1 MCIVF
6 TIHIINK
13 GSEKMYIYP
22 NSTLL
27 LCKEIPFNNNYE
39 ATLWFDDIIAQFD
52 YFRTKSFRTFEK
64 MSYIRPTGN
73 GAGYIDV
80 KELADNLYATNYIA
94 FQNTAY
100 GSKWFYAF
108 VNNIEY
114 INNKTTRIYFELDV
128 IQTWMFDYTLNPC
141 FVEREHVASDV
152 IGGHIVDE
160 GLELGEYVYKD
171 FGTVK
176 GFDDEYAIVV
186 VSSFESVVATSDG
199 YERVIGEGGIYGG
212 VYSGLQYKV
221 FYDASTL
228 NSWLLTI
235 TEANYS
241 EGIMSIFMIPKAFL
255 TEKGTAN
262 PKTVQQ
268 TYQKKDWQTPFEYKL
283 GDTVTEI
290 IPRNNK
296 LYSYPYNVLCITDQN
311 GNIANYRCEYFSSPT
326 MTFDITVAMSG
337 SPEAQIVPRDYKN
350 IDGANYME
358 RMTMANFPMCAYTT
372 DAYRAYVAQ
381 NAIPSMVYQ
390 GAGSVT
396 QGVSTVGK
404 KVVSGLQEYGQEH
417 GGFLGKLATGLGNAI
432 EGGANYVSQN
442 LKDPVAKGVGIATA
456 YAIQPQISNLV
467 SQQYQASTLPPQ
479 AHGSQTSIINMATGT
494 QGFRCYRAHIHPT
507 YIKIIDD
514 YFTKYGYAI
523 RRVKVPNTHVRQN
536 WTYTKTIGCTVTG
549 AMPADDERI
558 ITQIYDKGITFFTNE
573 NAIKNQDSLDN
584 PTLSSLQSEVSNN
597 E

>member
-1 MCIVF
+1 
-6 TIHIINK
+6 
-13 GSEKMYIYP
+13 MYIYP

-39 ATLWFDDIIAQFD
+39 QTLWFDDKIAQFD
-52 YFRTKSFRTFEK
+52 YFRSKAFKTYQNL
-64 MSYIRPTGN
+64 SYIRPTGSSN
-73 GAGYIDV
+73 GYIDV
-80 KELADNLYATNYIA
+80 KELADNLYPTNYLC

-108 VNNIEY
+108 VTDIEY
-114 INNKTTRIYFELDV
+114 INNKTTRIFFELDV
-128 IQTWMFDYTLNPC
+128 MQTWMFDYTLNPC

-186 VSSFESVVATSDG
+186 VSSFESVTPTSDG
-199 YERVIGEGGIYGG
+199 YERVIGEGNMYGG
-212 VYSGLQYKV
+212 VYSGLKYKV
-221 FYDASTL
+221 FYDVASI
-228 NSWLLTI
+228 NAWLLTV

-241 EGIMSIFMIPKAFL
+241 EGIMSIFMIPKTFL
-255 TEKGTAN
+255 TEGGTTE

-268 TYQKKDWQTPFEYKL
+268 VYQKKDWQTPFEYKL
-283 GDTVTEI
+283 GDTITEI
-290 IPRNNK
+290 KPRNNK

-381 NAIPSMVYQ
+381 NAIPSMVYS

-396 QGVSTVGK
+396 QGVSDVAKQGMSALK
-404 KVVSGLQEYGQEH
+404 NYGNDNSSS
-417 GGFLGKLATGLGNAI
+417 FLGKLATGFSNMVDTGMGLVSKAS
-432 EGGANYVSQN
+432 ESTAVKGA
-442 LKDPVAKGVGIATA
+442 GIALA
-456 YAIQPQISNLV
+456 YSKAPEIASLV

-536 WTYTKTIGCTVTG
+536 WTYTKTVGCTVTG
-549 AMPADDERI
+549 SMPADDERI
-558 ITQIYDKGITFFTNE
+558 ITQIYDKGITFFVNE
-573 NAIKNQDSLDN
+573 EAIKHQDTLDN
-584 PTLSSLQSEVSNN
+584 PTLN
-597 E
+597 

>member
-1 MCIVF
+1 
-6 TIHIINK
+6 
-13 GSEKMYIYP
+13 MYIYP

-39 ATLWFDDIIAQFD
+39 QTLWFDDIIAQFD
-52 YFRTKSFRTFEK
+52 YFRSKAFKTYQNL
-64 MSYIRPTGN
+64 SYIRPTGSSN
-73 GAGYIDV
+73 GYIDV
-80 KELADNLYATNYIA
+80 KELADNLYPTNYLC

-108 VNNIEY
+108 VTDIEY
-114 INNKTTRIYFELDV
+114 INNKTTRIFFELDV
-128 IQTWMFDYTLNPC
+128 MQTWMFDYTLNPC

-186 VSSFESVVATSDG
+186 VSSFESVTPTSDG
-199 YERVIGEGGIYGG
+199 YERVIGEGNMYGG
-212 VYSGLQYKV
+212 VYSGLKYKV
-221 FYDASTL
+221 FYDVASI
-228 NSWLLTI
+228 NAWLLTV

-241 EGIMSIFMIPKAFL
+241 EGIMSIFMIPKTFL
-255 TEKGTAN
+255 TEGGTTK

-268 TYQKKDWQTPFEYKL
+268 VYQKKDWQTPFEYKL
-283 GDTVTEI
+283 GDTITELK
-290 IPRNNK
+290 PRNNK

-350 IDGANYME
+350 IDGPNYME

-381 NAIPSMVYQ
+381 NAIPSMVYS

-396 QGVSTVGK
+396 QGVSDVAKQGMSAIK
-404 KVVSGLQEYGQEH
+404 NYGSENSGSL
-417 GGFLGKLATGLGNAI
+417 LGKLATGFSNMVDTGKSIVSKAS
-432 EGGANYVSQN
+432 ESTAVKGA
-442 LKDPVAKGVGIATA
+442 GIALA
-456 YAIQPQISNLV
+456 YSKAPEIASLV

-523 RRVKVPNTHVRQN
+523 RRVKVPNTHVRKN
-536 WTYTKTIGCTVTG
+536 WTYTKTVGCTVTG
-549 AMPADDERI
+549 SMPADDERI
-558 ITQIYDKGITFFTNE
+558 ITQIYDKGITFFVNE
-573 NAIKNQDSLDN
+573 DAIKHQDTLDN
-584 PTLSSLQSEVSNN
+584 PTLN
-597 E
+597 

>member
-1 MCIVF
+1 MLALEHFCSSANNF
-6 TIHIINK
+6 INLEVK
-13 GSEKMYIYP
+13 QVYIYP

-27 LCKEIPFNNNYE
+27 LCKQIPFNNNYE
-39 ATLWFDDIIAQFD
+39 QTLWFDDKIAQFD
-52 YFRTKSFRTFEK
+52 YFRSKAFKTYQNL
-64 MSYIRPTGN
+64 SYIRPTGSSN
-73 GAGYIDV
+73 GYIDV
-80 KELADNLYATNYIA
+80 KELADNLYPTNYLC

-108 VNNIEY
+108 VTDIEY
-114 INNKTTRIYFELDV
+114 INNKTTRIFFELDV
-128 IQTWMFDYTLNPC
+128 MQTWMFDYTLNPC

-186 VSSFESVVATSDG
+186 VSSFESVTPTSDG
-199 YERVIGEGGIYGG
+199 YERVIGEGNMYGG
-212 VYSGLQYKV
+212 VYSGLKYKV
-221 FYDASTL
+221 FYDVASI
-228 NSWLLTI
+228 NAWLLTV

-241 EGIMSIFMIPKAFL
+241 EGIMSIFMIPKTFL
-255 TEKGTAN
+255 TEGGTTE

-268 TYQKKDWQTPFEYKL
+268 VYQKKDWQTPFEYKL
-283 GDTVTEI
+283 GDTITELK
-290 IPRNNK
+290 PKNNK

-350 IDGANYME
+350 INGANYME

-381 NAIPSMVYQ
+381 NAIPSMVYS

-396 QGVSTVGK
+396 QGVSDVAKQGMNAIK
-404 KVVSGLQEYGQEH
+404 NYGNDNN
-417 GGFLGKLATGLGNAI
+417 GSFLGKLATGFSNMVDTGMGLLSKAS
-432 EGGANYVSQN
+432 ESTAVKGA
-442 LKDPVAKGVGIATA
+442 GIALA
-456 YAIQPQISNLV
+456 YSKAPEIASLV

-536 WTYTKTIGCTVTG
+536 WTYTKTVGCTVTG
-549 AMPADDERI
+549 SMPADDERI
-558 ITQIYDKGITFFTNE
+558 ITQIYDKGITFFVNE
-573 NAIKNQDSLDN
+573 EAIKHQDTLDN
-584 PTLSSLQSEVSNN
+584 PTLN
-597 E
+597 

>member
-1 MCIVF
+1 
-6 TIHIINK
+6 
-13 GSEKMYIYP
+13 MYIYP
-22 NSTLL
+22 NSTVL

-39 ATLWFDDIIAQFD
+39 ITLWFDDIIAQFD
-52 YFRTKSFRTFEK
+52 YFRSKSFKSYQK
-64 MSYIRPTGN
+64 MMYVRPTGSN
-73 GAGYIDV
+73 GGYIDV
-80 KELADNLYATNYIA
+80 KELADNLYSTNYLC

-108 VNNIEY
+108 VTNIEY
-114 INNKTTRIYFELDV
+114 INNKTTRIFFELDV
-128 IQTWMFDYTLNPC
+128 MQTWMFDYTLNPC

-171 FGTVK
+171 FGTVN
-176 GFDDEYAIVV
+176 GFDGDYAIVV
-186 VSSFESVVATSDG
+186 VSSFESVTPTSDG
-199 YERVIGEGGIYGG
+199 YERVIGQGGIYGG
-212 VYSGLQYKV
+212 VYSALQYKV
-221 FYDASTL
+221 FYDADSL
-228 NSWLLTI
+228 NAWLLTV
-235 TEANYS
+235 TQANYS

-268 TYQKKDWQTPFEYKL
+268 TYKKADWQTPFEYKL
-283 GDTVTEI
+283 GDTITEI
-290 IPRNNK
+290 KPRNNK

-311 GNIANYRCEYFSSPT
+311 GNIANFRCEYFSSPT
-326 MTFDITVAMSG
+326 MTFDVTVAMSG

-350 IDGANYME
+350 IDGPNYME

-390 GAGSVT
+390 GAGAVVG
-396 QGVSTVGK
+396 GVSDVAKKGVSALQNQAESNSGFLSGIAQGLGNVIDTGKNLVGKALDTTVGK
-404 KVVSGLQEYGQEH
+404 
-417 GGFLGKLATGLGNAI
+417 
-432 EGGANYVSQN
+432 GA
-442 LKDPVAKGVGIATA
+442 GIALA
-456 YAIQPQISNLV
+456 YAIQPEISNLV
-467 SQQYQASTLPPQ
+467 AQQYQASTLPPQ

-523 RRVKVPNTHVRQN
+523 RRVKVPNVHVRKN
-536 WTYTKTIGCTVTG
+536 WTYTKTVGATVVG
-549 AMPADDERI
+549 SMPADDERI
-558 ITQIYDKGITFFTNE
+558 ITQVYDKGITFFVNE
-573 NAIKNQDSLDN
+573 DAIKHQDTLDN
-584 PTLSSLQSEVSNN
+584 PTLN
-597 E
+597 

>member
-1 MCIVF
+1 
-6 TIHIINK
+6 
-13 GSEKMYIYP
+13 MYIYP

-39 ATLWFDDIIAQFD
+39 STLWFDDIIAQFD
-52 YFRTKSFRTFEK
+52 YFRSKAYKSYEK
-64 MSYIRPTGN
+64 LSYIRPATGN
-73 GAGYIDV
+73 GYIDV
-80 KELADNLYATNYIA
+80 KELADNLYSTNYIA

-108 VNNIEY
+108 VNNVEY
-114 INNKTTRIYFELDV
+114 INNKTTRIYFEIDV
-128 IQTWMFDYTLNPC
+128 LQTWMFEYTLNPC
-141 FVEREHVASDV
+141 FVEREHVANDV

-171 FGTVK
+171 FGTVA
-176 GFDDEYAIVV
+176 GFDSDYAIVV
-186 VSSFESVVATSDG
+186 VSSFESVTATSDG
-199 YERVIGEGGIYGG
+199 YERVIGQGGIYGG
-212 VYSGLQYKV
+212 VYSALQYKV
-221 FYDASTL
+221 FYDAETL
-228 NSWLLTI
+228 NTWLLTV

-241 EGIMSIFMIPKAFL
+241 EGIMSIFMIPTAFL
-255 TEKGTAN
+255 TEKGTAE
-262 PKTVQQ
+262 PKTVTQ

-283 GDTVTEI
+283 GDTITEI
-290 IPRNNK
+290 TPKNNK

-326 MTFDITVAMSG
+326 MSFDVTVAMSG
-337 SPEAQIVPRDYKN
+337 SPEAQIVPKDYKN

-372 DAYRAYVAQ
+372 DSYRAYVAQ
-381 NAIPSMVYQ
+381 NAIPSTVYQ
-390 GAGSVT
+390 GAGEVT
-396 QGVSTVGK
+396 QGVSSAAKGG
-404 KVVSGLQEYGQEH
+404 VSKLKQWGTENQEN
-417 GGFLGKLATGLGNAI
+417 FLGSVALGLSNVL
-432 EGGANYVSQN
+432 ESGASVASN
-442 LKDPVAKGVGIATA
+442 LWNSGSKAVKGAGIATA
-456 YAIQPQISNLV
+456 YLVQPEIANLI

-549 AMPADDERI
+549 AMPAEDERI
-558 ITQIYDKGITFFTNE
+558 ITQIYDKGITFFVNE

-584 PTLSSLQSEVSNN
+584 PTLLSLESEVV
-597 E
+597 

>member
-1 MCIVF
+1 
-6 TIHIINK
+6 
-13 GSEKMYIYP
+13 MYIYP

-27 LCKEIPFNNNYE
+27 LCKDIPFNNNYE
-39 ATLWFDDIIAQFD
+39 QTLWFDDIIAQFD
-52 YFRTKSFRTFEK
+52 YFRSKSYKSYEK
-64 MSYIRPTGN
+64 LSYIRPTSDSN
-73 GAGYIDV
+73 GYIDV
-80 KELADNLYATNYIA
+80 KELADNLYATNYLC

-108 VNNIEY
+108 VTDVIY
-114 INNKTTRIYFELDV
+114 INNKTTRIFFELDV
-128 IQTWMFDYTLNPC
+128 LQTWMFDYSLNPC
-141 FVEREHVASDV
+141 FVEREHVANDV

-176 GFDDEYAIVV
+176 GFDSDYAIVV
-186 VSSFESVVATSDG
+186 VSSFESVTATSDG
-199 YERVIGEGGIYGG
+199 YERVIGQGGIYGG
-212 VYSGLQYKV
+212 VYSALQYKV
-221 FYDASTL
+221 FYDADSL
-228 NSWLLTI
+228 NSWLLTV

-241 EGIMSIFMIPKAFL
+241 EGIMSIFMIPKDFL
-255 TEKGTAN
+255 VEKGTKE
-262 PKTVQQ
+262 PKTVTQ

-290 IPRNNK
+290 IPKNNK

-311 GNIANYRCEYFSSPT
+311 GNIANYRCEYFASPT
-326 MTFDITVAMSG
+326 MSFDVTVAMSG
-337 SPEAQIVPRDYKN
+337 SPEAQIVPKDYKN
-350 IDGANYME
+350 IDGPNYME

-390 GAGSVT
+390 GAGEVV
-396 QGVSTVGK
+396 QGVSGAAKT
-404 KVVSGLQEYGQEH
+404 GLNRIQQWGQDNAQSE
-417 GGFLGKLATGLGNAI
+417 LGQVAWGLGNLI
-432 EGGANYVSQN
+432 ESGTNVLSNLWHSGSKAVKGA
-442 LKDPVAKGVGIATA
+442 GIAAA
-456 YAIQPQISNLV
+456 YATQPEIANLI

-523 RRVKVPNTHVRQN
+523 RRVKTPNTHVRQY
-536 WTYTKTIGCTVTG
+536 WTYTKTVGCTITG
-549 AMPADDERI
+549 SLPADDERI

-573 NAIKNQDSLDN
+573 EAIKKQNSLDN
-584 PTLSSLQSEVSNN
+584 PTLLSLQSEVS
-597 E
+597 